1 MNNGKLFSLLLTVG
15 AAVVVF
21 VSLFYV
27 LRKDDSENVSSRAT
41 PAAALHLFVSISSS
55 EESNL
60 RGGLGN
66 APVLD
71 LRHKS
76 GNYAAGSS
84 QVTLVPGT
92 VADLSG
98 YTKFVH
104 TLAQPV
110 AAPSVLIDGKHVD
123 AGLPEPVASAT
134 AFWWF
139 DTPVLVLLTTAAK
152 VPKHHHYFPNV
163 TTTGIVWTKL
173 ELSPA
178 GSALADDQLKA
189 KLDELN
195 GNLGNVAL
203 LDIGK
208 TLDTA
213 TGSYTFGVNGNLIT
227 IALARHTSSLSEF
240 VKVQHKHPKGLP
252 FKVGSFSFFGTE
264 LELAVPALPVTLVS
278 VFWFHDFPLL
288 VQVDHTSGE
297 PTFFSFNVVTNSW
310 KREPVPSS
318 LRGKLNKLKASL
330 GAPVTLDLSVKG
342 ERSLTYRSGKTVV
355 TVVETQ
361 TDATGFKKF
370 AHRFSTGAHFA
381 IGYLYN
387 GVHQAGIPSVRL
399 FSASVY
405 WWDTVPVLLKLT
417 LSVADGNAGRNRYF
431 SNNGS
436 GVWTEKILADFGN
449 SSANLLAEIVAE
461 QRKLASASP
470 AFALDL
476 GAKANYLTLGKVV
489 SVAEY
494 SGQLTAGFKGFV
506 HTKSDSAAFQLEK
519 LGLNGKD
526 LVVGPSDALKKAVA
540 GVTVFWFYDLPLLA
554 KVDRSGATSDAA
566 ASEYFAFDGA
576 SGSWAKV
583 AAGDLDGLLINARNG
598 LGGVTLDL
606 GKFSGSYK
614 TSFASVTVGEVS
626 GSGDPPHGFSKLVHN
641 LSLPLPLKKLKH
653 FDVEFVLK
661 ERAEPAV
668 SASAAAHDQPG
679 EAAQAGA
686 PSTPAVAGEPGQNGA
701 SENTD
706 TEPTTT
712 TTTETPPGATALPD
726 APEPAAVSAPKKEEL
741 VDVAEGSLTVFDLT
755 VYFFDNVPLLLK
767 VQTAPGVY
775 VHFKNLLDGGAWVK
789 ETVEVADVASKL
801 GELRKAL
808 TSVVSLDVCKLPP
821 TGDSLNYT
829 LTPSA
834 GASAVSVALA
844 KDVESN
850 FEGLQVFAHRFPQD
864 SSVKLSNLTCNG
876 RLLSGVPID
885 VVKTTRVYFS
895 GNLPVMVQTNST
907 PKYYYTNGTGGL
919 SRYTLPANKSV
930 LAVEELS
937 GVLTDFKNNLGK
949 IVALKLESKVDYTV
963 DGVSVSVSSFNRH
976 DGLVEVVHRLVTG
989 AGSTFTVSD
998 FAFGG
1003 ASLPGLP
1010 TGLTLHSAT
1019 VYFDGDKPLL
1029 FGLKTPSDNHLYY
1042 AYVYGFCVKDLVLDA
1057 PLEGDDLA
1065 DKLTELKNG
1074 LDNVFS
1080 LDIGV
1085 HADKS
1090 FLALDVTDEFPTE
1103 GFSTFVY
1110 TSHDSKY
1117 PFMLKALTLGGE
1129 PLVVP
1134 ELSKFHLD
1142 KLSLFNLF
1150 DTPVLLHLHLFDG
1163 KSVYFK
1169 TKFNGSWELVALSAN
1184 TDEGLKAKLAE
1195 LKEEFAAFVT
1205 LDVSKV
1211 VSYSADGK
1219 DVAVS
1224 KPADVQNAEATDGFK
1239 VFSHTLKSVSGNF
1252 KVAKVTYNGT
1262 GIGIP
1267 PPAEEVK
1274 VVKVYTDG
1282 DLFPLLLELEVP
1294 HTVQPA
1300 PTPAPAELPKVSEAK
1315 PTSAVEGPQQL
1326 SSPVSPGT
1334 ESTEHVVK
1342 PSLTQSL
1349 KSAGVSVPGSISPP
1363 GETGPKGPEG
1373 GRGAETPETKT
1384 HEQSAT
1390 SEVDAQPPTQ
1400 QPDGQDSSQPEA
1412 PSASE
1417 PAPQVLVK
1425 HLYFANNGLTWVDLS
1440 AKDGADL
1447 ADLLV
1452 KLRELKAK
1460 FVNKFVFDLGN
1471 TFSYTEPK
1479 VLPEQ
1484 PTEYFNIVVSES
1496 PEIVHG
1502 FSVSTH
1508 TLEKWVIPGAQVL
1521 PTLITGDE
1529 ADGKA
1534 LKTLVDALAGEEA
1547 KKLVKTFHKYLE
1559 ALVGL
1564 TESNKEYL
1572 NKKAENDKK
1581 AENERTKLEETPV
1594 HKTWVDKTTSA
1605 LEKFGE
1611 FLTAAG
1617 VIKSWDDFFSEF
1629 RVTLDELHD
1638 SIALEKDF
1646 NSVSDILLELE
1657 DLKDALE
1664 RKELALATEK
1674 LPKKLAAVAAP
1685 GVTVPPKA
1693 VSVPAAVQ
1701 TAQPVVGPSV
1711 ATPRD
1716 PNTVVFAKGF
1726 QFNGLGLVGLPLEEV
1741 IEFSVYWWNDKV
1753 PGLLHLHTGS
1763 HHKYYHNLGALD
1775 NTKWALSQSLE
1786 KPLEGDL
1793 LSSLLGNVKA
1803 RFAPS
1808 VVIELGKTV
1817 GSGSWTKYLANGFPV
1832 RVVPFELSDTGFKGF
1847 AHISSS
1853 PENRLFGLS
1862 EVDFLGNEVF
1872 DGHSFGFVSAVSVFF
1887 SAENIPLLVEVE
1899 HTKSKKGHTAL
1910 KYAYFEN
1917 KGSEGWKRHHLPR
1930 GVGVLSGA
1938 ELKKKLEALN
1948 LLHTVFATLK
1958 FGISFPAA
1966 TAGAQSASYTT
1977 GADGIT
1983 TVTVTKAELTVEND
1997 THFFTHTFG
2006 FSATPKPE
2014 LESPAS
2020 EEAGGESPAGPS
2032 GPNGEP
2038 GAPGS
2043 QGPLE
2048 NGATGVDEADGVQD
2062 SNGNSLT
2069 IGGAG
2074 TASGSVQSPGGAP
2087 QAAPKASWFSLLT
2100 DTFVSVARTS
2110 VAVVDT
2116 VAVSTAE
2123 DALIYTAGALGLA
2136 EKAEDCPHQAL
2147 KLEHDGKFLGL
2158 VHVGKKVSGAV
2169 LYGHDDLPLLLE
2181 VSGIGIKDGRFFSGY
2196 FYAKN
2201 NPDGHW
2207 TLFTH
2212 EGHKKMTE
2220 FLLHEKLL
2228 ELKTLFSSVA
2238 VLDVAAKSVVN
2249 FEGRVKLFDLV
2260 HQPDA
2265 LVPEG
2270 FEKYALDATIES
2282 HGVKLSKLLFNGL
2295 EVSPLPLMRFNK
2307 LHVYSDAGHYLPLFL
2322 EFLHIHTPNN
2332 GEEAVEAYYT
2342 HLTPS
2347 GNWVALGPFDKQLD
2361 EALVLAKLKTLKL
2374 KLGDVVA
2381 LDLGKKGGSYFAPS
2395 EITVLAEDLSESHG
2409 FAKFVHKVASD
2420 VPFTAGLFAYNG
2432 AVVPHIPL
2440 AKVTSVA
2447 VFFKDDLTPFLVDL
2461 VHGSAHRFYAVDA
2474 HGLWWEDFVLAADI
2488 RGALNLLADEQAK
2501 VSGSAE
2507 LLLRLDL
2514 VTRFL
2519 PEFKSVEGSEKPVP
2533 FDRRDAFQYTYGSS
2547 GRSVLVTVR
2556 NRFFSVFDEAVHKLH
2571 GGKPGFKLVGLK
2583 YLGKEYHLNGKDHDA
2598 HSASVFSFHGV
2609 PLLLK
2614 LVLPSGLGV
2623 HFVYDPDRDVWAHLA
2638 SVVHLEQKLDE
2649 LALTHFGVLPLDLAR
2664 RSDYVSLGKDVKVT
2678 KASDSLPGGYEKFV
2692 HTLPKVAEG
2701 SGDVTV
2707 EESPF
2712 KLGNLRFF
2720 GADLDFTSLPLHTRV
2735 FAVSA
2740 FFLKGFDKPLLLHL
2754 KTHAPALPTP
2764 GPAPVQHPGLY
2775 FAARPDGSISEVAL
2789 ADGTALWKKL
2799 EEIRSAFADWLVLD
2813 IDRTTGEK
2821 EVVEYFD
2828 NGHPFTLKKFVA
2840 PSNADAASKFPAEG
2854 FVLHL
2859 HKLSGEF
2866 FTPFKLDKLSFAGHD
2881 LVFADHSNEASLH
2894 AHSLSVYSVA
2904 GSNTP
2909 LLLGLFVPTV
2919 KDGARVPGYKVFA
2932 FVDGKWHLDASFDEF
2947 VVPMAVAEEV
2957 HTADVVEDLKK
2968 KFLVHLGHRLNTL
2981 KNGLPSPFLLDLAKV
2996 ATYTSGATTVTVSVA
3011 KTEELNLKKVSFVPS
3026 LTTGGSSADKFTLE
3040 KVIFIGEEVLGFV
3053 SPLADV
3059 KSLHLF
3065 SLLSQSFRAGIPL
3078 VLEVELGSEKL
3089 EYHYYFYGGN
3099 NVWKLQ
3105 LKTFIKLEL
3114 GEVLDLVGG
3123 VLYGFDKAEHFFF
3136 SGLAFD
3142 FGTKFTHLSSG
3153 KLLEVTKYLPAANN
3167 AVPKDFVLY
3176 KYHMT
3181 SSSGAFKL
3189 RSLGLDGQVYP
3200 YLDPLLNS
3208 ALFVYYKVGVNVP
3221 LSFVLFQESEFD
3233 VFGEDTIWYS
3243 FVGGRFTVLSFPVSP
3258 ESPHSSPDPL
3268 DLASKD
3274 KIAKKLAELAAGGP
3288 LAPYDDLRIGLPV
3301 LPGSLKKPLKPSDAA
3316 VKALLAGLVSEIHR
3330 KFVETRYKFLN
3341 EKVAFEKAHPDAGAD
3356 VTKPKN
3362 LTDAKKAY
3370 EDALVAFKADASAV
3384 KTVLPLLQRLS
3395 DKAHAI
3401 GDLEPA
3407 GTYQDLLKIL
3417 KKIQDELDAEAAAG
3431 KLPKPEVPVEE
3442 LETEAET
3449 EVEDDPFVLLQLTE
3463 KPVSGNTEDSNSKV
3477 KVTDAT
3483 PGDNKLGVFK
3493 AHKHAPKGEKVGDVV
3508 PTLDVRG
3515 FEAGPAKNLK
3525 FPGLEF
3531 PLKGLV
3537 EVVVYFNEDNLHH
3550 PLLVFV
3556 KLSNLQKWFKNADG
3570 LWEDVSELA
3579 GKGEEDHADILKLL
3593 SGYLKPFVPP
3603 VITVDIKPREGTY
3616 YIFRD
3621 QSNGKDAEQ
3630 FRLSVGAKSFSKG
3643 HGFLEFQQTIVGV
3656 NHFTVD
3662 SFNYNGEA
3670 ITGIGAG
3677 TPTKFVKRVSTV
3689 YWSYPGRSDGL
3700 KGRPL
3705 LVKVTTQEPGKEAA
3719 EKWFE
3724 NTGVSGDKTW
3734 RDIGND
3740 LPTDLEAKLPLI
3752 NCNFNRVVQ
3761 LDISKFLE
3769 PPKKAARYCHDHPNT
3784 VEKDRMVSVKE
3795 TTGNTYGKLFKYKM
3809 FSHTPKTQTAGFFLT
3824 VSELTKEGAPIKVKG
3839 FKSFDLFAGTSVTV
3853 FTCENDPLLIH
3864 IPQYANKGPRWFKK
3878 PGTDGGEWI
3887 PMDEKGDDTPINVSD
3902 TEKLLKVLD
3911 TFETSCRQVA
3921 VTLDLKQKKTGTPE
3935 HTYKDPLQAKTTIGV
3950 VKVENTSSGSEVPSG
3965 YVEYTHSLVTTGRR
3979 TFSLVGAKYGDY
3991 TAEGFGKI
3999 DGVVS
4004 VSVFYSAT
4012 LETKDGKDTSRP
4024 LLVKVTYDGTKGNKW
4039 FENDETPD
4047 SPNTRW
4053 ASFHKDMSGEGL
4065 KNKLDELFKKIH
4077 PQAQSALPGGVA
4089 GAAA

>member
-208 TLDTA
+208 TLDAA
-213 TGSYTFGVNGNLIT
+213 TGSYTFGLNGNLVT

-240 VKVQHKHPKGLP
+240 VKVQHKLPKGLP

-310 KREPVPSS
+310 KREPVLSS

-330 GAPVTLDLSVKG
+330 GVPVTLDLSVKG

-431 SNNGS
+431 SNDGS

-449 SSANLLAEIVAE
+449 SSANLLAELVAE

-506 HTKSDSAAFQLEK
+506 HTKSDAATFQLEK
-519 LGLNGKD
+519 LGLNGSD
-526 LVVGPSDALKKAVA
+526 LAVAPSDALKKAVA

-566 ASEYFAFDGA
+566 ASEYFAFDGV

-583 AAGDLDGLLINARNG
+583 AAGDLNVLLTNARNG

-661 ERAEPAV
+661 EKAEKTAPVAGASGAAGEDGAKVPSSTTPKEPA
-668 SASAAAHDQPG
+668 
-679 EAAQAGA
+679 
-686 PSTPAVAGEPGQNGA
+686 
-701 SENTD
+701 
-706 TEPTTT
+706 PTTT
-712 TTTETPPGATALPD
+712 K
-726 APEPAAVSAPKKEEL
+726 EPAPTTPEEPAPSAPPAVPEAQQSQAAGAAASSVAPKSAPKDEL

-821 TGDSLNYT
+821 TGDSLDYT

-850 FEGLQVFAHRFPQD
+850 FEGLTVFAHKFPQD

-919 SRYTLPANKSV
+919 SRYTLPAEKIS
-930 LAVEELS
+930 LAPAELS
-937 GVLTDFKNNLGK
+937 GILDDFKNNLGK
-949 IVALKLESKVDYTV
+949 IVVLKLESKVDYTV
-963 DGVSVSVSSFNRH
+963 DGVSVSASAFNRH
-976 DGLVEVVHRLVTG
+976 DGLVEVVHKLVTG

-1010 TGLTLHSAT
+1010 AGLTLHSAT

-1029 FGLKTPSDNHLYY
+1029 FELKTPSENYLYY
-1042 AYVYGFCVKDLVLDA
+1042 AYVYGFCVKDLVLDV

-1065 DKLTELKNG
+1065 DKLAELKSG

-1080 LDIGV
+1080 LDIDV

-1090 FLALDVTDEFPTE
+1090 FLALDVTDEFPAE
-1103 GFSTFVY
+1103 DFSTFVY
-1110 TSHDSKY
+1110 TPHDGKY

-1134 ELSKFHLD
+1134 DLLNFHLD
-1142 KLSLFNLF
+1142 KLSVFNLF

-1184 TDEGLKAKLAE
+1184 TDEGLEAKLIE
-1195 LKEEFAAFVT
+1195 LKEEFTTFAT

-1219 DVAVS
+1219 DVTVS
-1224 KPADVQNAEATDGFK
+1224 APADVQNAQTADGFK
-1239 VFSHTLKSVSGNF
+1239 VFSHTLKSVTGNF
-1252 KVAKVTYNGT
+1252 KVAKVTYNGA
-1262 GIGIP
+1262 GIGIT

-1282 DLFPLLLELEVP
+1282 DSFPLLLELEVP
-1294 HTVQPA
+1294 HTVHPVA
-1300 PTPAPAELPKVSEAK
+1300 KVEQV
-1315 PTSAVEGPQQL
+1315 PG
-1326 SSPVSPGT
+1326 PVSPGT
-1334 ESTEHVVK
+1334 SGSTESTVK
-1342 PSLTQSL
+1342 ANAVPSLQ
-1349 KSAGVSVPGSISPP
+1349 SAGPPHGGSTAVPNQP
-1363 GETGPKGPEG
+1363 
-1373 GRGAETPETKT
+1373 GAEAGVENNAGGLGDTRTQALGT
-1384 HEQSAT
+1384 SGASQGADSANPNPAQ
-1390 SEVDAQPPTQ
+1390 EHNDPAPPLAQPR
-1400 QPDGQDSSQPEA
+1400 A
-1412 PSASE
+1412 PL
-1417 PAPQVLVK
+1417 PAPEPTPKVVIK
-1425 HLYFANNGLTWVDLS
+1425 HLYFANNGLTWVDIS
-1440 AKDGADL
+1440 SKDGVVL
-1447 ADLLV
+1447 ADLVV
-1452 KLRELKAK
+1452 KLGELKAK

-1471 TFSYTEPK
+1471 AFSYTEPK
-1479 VLPEQ
+1479 ELPET
-1484 PTEYFNIVVSES
+1484 PTEYFNVVFSES
-1496 PEIVHG
+1496 PEVLHG

-1508 TLEKWVIPGAQVL
+1508 TLEKWIIPEVQVPSAL
-1521 PTLITGDE
+1521 PTVAGGE
-1529 ADGKA
+1529 AETNGKA
-1534 LKTLVDALAGEEA
+1534 LKTLVDALADEEA
-1547 KKLVKTFHKYLE
+1547 KKLVETFHEYLK
-1559 ALVGL
+1559 ALAAL
-1564 TESNKEYL
+1564 TESNKKYL
-1572 NKKAENDKK
+1572 EKEAENNKKETKDDLTKTAEH
-1581 AENERTKLEETPV
+1581 T
-1594 HKTWVDKTTSA
+1594 TWINNTTSA
-1605 LEKFGE
+1605 FGKFAE
-1611 FLTAAG
+1611 FLTAADA
-1617 VIKSWDDFFSEF
+1617 IKSWDDFFGEF
-1629 RVTLDELHD
+1629 HATLERLQESVDLQKA
-1638 SIALEKDF
+1638 S
-1646 NSVSDILLELE
+1646 SVSDVLLELE
-1657 DLKDALE
+1657 ELKDPLEKKAFALVKGKLPE
-1664 RKELALATEK
+1664 ELAAI
-1674 LPKKLAAVAAP
+1674 AAP
-1685 GVTVPPKA
+1685 GVEVAPK
-1693 VSVPAAVQ
+1693 SVPAPVKA
-1701 TAQPVVGPSV
+1701 AKPVVDPS
-1711 ATPRD
+1711 APTPRD
-1716 PNTVVFAKGF
+1716 PKTVVFAKGF
-1726 QFNGLGLVGLPLEEV
+1726 EFNRLGLVGLPLEEV
-1741 IEFSVYWWNDKV
+1741 VEFSVYWWNDKV

-1775 NTKWALSQSLE
+1775 NTKWALFQSLE
-1786 KPLEGDL
+1786 KPLEDDVLG
-1793 LSSLLGNVKA
+1793 SLLGNVKA

-1808 VVIELGKTV
+1808 VVIELGRTV
-1817 GSGSWTKYLANGFPV
+1817 SSGSWAKYLANGFPL
-1832 RVVPFELSDTGFKGF
+1832 RVVPFELSDIGFKAF

-1853 PENRLFGLS
+1853 PENHLFGLS
-1862 EVDFLGNEVF
+1862 EVDFLGNKVF
-1872 DGHSFGFVSAVSVFF
+1872 DGHSLGFVSAVSVFF
-1887 SAENIPLLVEVE
+1887 SAEDVPLLVEVE
-1899 HTKSKKGHTAL
+1899 YTRSKKGHTAL

-1917 KGSEGWKRHHLPR
+1917 KGSDGWKRHHLPR
-1930 GVGVLSGA
+1930 GMRVLSGP
-1938 ELKKKLEALN
+1938 ELKNKLEALN
-1948 LLHTVFATLK
+1948 RLHTVFATLK
-1958 FGISFPAA
+1958 FGVSFPEA
-1966 TAGAQSASYTT
+1966 TADGAQSTSYTT
-1977 GADGIT
+1977 GADGVT
-1983 TVTVTKAELTVEND
+1983 TVTVTKGKLTIDD
-1997 THFFTHTFG
+1997 THFFKHAFG

-2014 LESPAS
+2014 QDLGNSGVSAS
-2020 EEAGGESPAGPS
+2020 DPAGPQQPP
-2032 GPNGEP
+2032 GPAQVSPQSDEQSLTSNLSDQDTANQ
-2038 GAPGS
+2038 GADTQAGGS
-2043 QGPLE
+2043 RTSKTPSLFSFLTDVFV
-2048 NGATGVDEADGVQD
+2048 NVARTGVD
-2062 SNGNSLT
+2062 
-2069 IGGAG
+2069 I
-2074 TASGSVQSPGGAP
+2074 
-2087 QAAPKASWFSLLT
+2087 
-2100 DTFVSVARTS
+2100 
-2110 VAVVDT
+2110 VDT
-2116 VAVSTAE
+2116 TVVSTAE
-2123 DALIYTAGALGLA
+2123 DAAIYAAGALGLA
-2136 EKAEDCPHQAL
+2136 EKPGDCPHQAL
-2147 KLEHDGKFLGL
+2147 RLEHDGKFLGF
-2158 VHVGKKVSGAV
+2158 VHVGKNVSSAS
-2169 LYGHDDLPLLLE
+2169 LYGHGDLPLLLE
-2181 VSGIGIKDGRFFSGY
+2181 VAGIGIKNGRFFSGY
-2196 FYAKN
+2196 FYLNN

-2212 EGHKKMTE
+2212 GDHNKITTS
-2220 FLLHEKLL
+2220 LLNEKLL
-2228 ELKTLFSSVA
+2228 ELKALFDSIG
-2238 VLDVAAKSVVN
+2238 VLDVASKSVVN

-2270 FEKYALDATIES
+2270 FEKYTLEATIKS
-2282 HGVKLSKLLFNGL
+2282 PGVKLTKLLFNGL
-2295 EVSPLPLMRFNK
+2295 EVTPLPLMRFNK
-2307 LHVYSDAGHYLPLFL
+2307 LHVYSDAEHYLPLFL
-2322 EFLHIHTPNN
+2322 EFLHVHTPVDDK
-2332 GEEAVEAYYT
+2332 EVVTAYYT
-2342 HLTPS
+2342 HITPS

-2361 EALVLAKLKTLKL
+2361 EVLVLAKLKTLKL

-2409 FAKFVHKVASD
+2409 FAKFVHKATSD
-2420 VPFTAGLFAYNG
+2420 GPFTVGLFAYNG
-2432 AVVPHIPL
+2432 AVVPHLPL

-2447 VFFKDDLTPFLVDL
+2447 VYFKDDLTPVLVDL

-2474 HGLWWEDFVLAADI
+2474 HGLWWEDFVLPADI

-2501 VSGSAE
+2501 VSGLAKLS
-2507 LLLRLDL
+2507 LKLDL
-2514 VTRFL
+2514 VTGFL
-2519 PEFKSVEGSEKPVP
+2519 PEFKSVEGSEKPAP
-2533 FDRRDAFQYTYGSS
+2533 SDRRDAFQYTYGSS
-2547 GRSVLVTVR
+2547 GKSVLVTVR
-2556 NRFFSVFDEAVHKLH
+2556 NGFFSVFDETVHKLY
-2571 GGKPGFKLVGLK
+2571 GGESGFKLVGLK
-2583 YLGKEYHLNGKDHDA
+2583 YLGKEYRLDGKDHVA

-2623 HFVYDPDRDVWAHLA
+2623 HFVYDPDRDVWVHLA

-2678 KASDSLPGGYEKFV
+2678 KVNDHLPNGYEKFV
-2692 HTLPKVAEG
+2692 HTLPKVVEDKAR
-2701 SGDVTV
+2701 TLI

-2712 KLGNLRFF
+2712 KLGNLRLF
-2720 GADLDFTSLPLHTRV
+2720 GVDLDFGSLPLHTRV

-2740 FFLKGFDKPLLLHL
+2740 FFLNGFDKPLLLHL
-2754 KTHAPALPTP
+2754 KTHAS
-2764 GPAPVQHPGLY
+2764 GVGSESAPVEHPGLY
-2775 FAARPDGSISEVAL
+2775 FAAGPDGSISKVIVANK
-2789 ADGTALWKKL
+2789 TALWIKL
-2799 EEIRSAFADWLVLD
+2799 EEIRSTFADWLVLD
-2813 IDRTTGEK
+2813 IDRTTGVK

-2828 NGHPFTLKKFVA
+2828 NGYPFTLKKFVA
-2840 PSNADAASKFPAEG
+2840 PSDADAASKFPAEG

-2859 HKLSGEF
+2859 HKLSGEG
-2866 FTPFKLDKLSFAGHD
+2866 FTPFKLDKLSFAGHNLQFVD
-2881 LVFADHSNEASLH
+2881 FSHEGPLH

-2909 LLLGLFVPTV
+2909 LLLGLFVPTA
-2919 KDGARVPGYKVFA
+2919 KDGAKVPGYKVFA
-2932 FVDGKWHLDASFDEF
+2932 FVDGKWHVDASFDEF
-2947 VVPMAVAEEV
+2947 VLPMAVAEGV
-2957 HTADVVEDLKK
+2957 HVAEVVEDLNK
-2968 KFLVHLGHRLNTL
+2968 KFLDHLGNRLNTL
-2981 KNGLPSPFLLDLAKV
+2981 KNGLSSPFLLDLAKV
-2996 ATYTSGATTVTVSVA
+2996 NTYTSGATTVTVSVV

-3040 KVIFIGEEVLGFV
+3040 KVLFGDEEVLGFV
-3053 SPLADV
+3053 FPLADV

-3065 SLLSQSFRAGIPL
+3065 SLLSRNFRAGLPL

-3089 EYHYYFYGGN
+3089 EYHYYLYGGDN
-3099 NVWKLQ
+3099 IWKLQ

-3123 VLYGFDKAEHFFF
+3123 RLYGFDRAEHFFL
-3136 SGLAFD
+3136 SGLALD

-3181 SSSGAFKL
+3181 SSSTAFQL
-3189 RSLGLDGQVYP
+3189 RSFGLDGQVYP
-3200 YLDPLLNS
+3200 YSNPLLNF

-3221 LSFVLFQESEFD
+3221 LAFVLFQESESD
-3233 VFGEDTIWYS
+3233 EFGEDIIWYS
-3243 FVGGRFTVLSFPVSP
+3243 FVGGRFSVLSLPLSP

-3268 DLASKD
+3268 DLASKE
-3274 KIAKKLAELAAGGP
+3274 KIAKTLAELAEGGP
-3288 LAPYDDLRIGLPV
+3288 IAPHNDLRVGIPA
-3301 LPGSLKKPLKPSDAA
+3301 LPGSLKNP
-3316 VKALLAGLVSEIHR
+3316 
-3330 KFVETRYKFLN
+3330 
-3341 EKVAFEKAHPDAGAD
+3341 
-3356 VTKPKN
+3356 
-3362 LTDAKKAY
+3362 
-3370 EDALVAFKADASAV
+3370 
-3384 KTVLPLLQRLS
+3384 
-3395 DKAHAI
+3395 
-3401 GDLEPA
+3401 
-3407 GTYQDLLKIL
+3407 
-3417 KKIQDELDAEAAAG
+3417 
-3431 KLPKPEVPVEE
+3431 
-3442 LETEAET
+3442 
-3449 EVEDDPFVLLQLTE
+3449 
-3463 KPVSGNTEDSNSKV
+3463 
-3477 KVTDAT
+3477 
-3483 PGDNKLGVFK
+3483 
-3493 AHKHAPKGEKVGDVV
+3493 
-3508 PTLDVRG
+3508 
-3515 FEAGPAKNLK
+3515 
-3525 FPGLEF
+3525 
-3531 PLKGLV
+3531 
-3537 EVVVYFNEDNLHH
+3537 
-3550 PLLVFV
+3550 
-3556 KLSNLQKWFKNADG
+3556 
-3570 LWEDVSELA
+3570 
-3579 GKGEEDHADILKLL
+3579 
-3593 SGYLKPFVPP
+3593 LKPFVQLFA
-3603 VITVDIKPREGTY
+3603 TVNLEPREGTY
-3616 YIFRD
+3616 NVSGH
-3621 QSNGKDAEQ
+3621 QSKGNDLEQ
-3630 FRLSVGAKSFSKG
+3630 LKFTVGSKSFSDAP
-3643 HGFLEFQQTIVGV
+3643 GFLEFQQTIAGV
-3656 NHFTVD
+3656 DHFTVAD
-3662 SFNYNGEA
+3662 FEYNGQP
-3670 ITGIGAG
+3670 ISGIGAYV
-3677 TPTKFVKRVSTV
+3677 PMDAVKVVSTIC
-3689 YWSYPGRSDGL
+3689 WSHPGRLDGL

-3705 LVKVTTQEPGKEAA
+3705 LVKVTAQVPGVQSTTERYYENIGAGTTDNTKWRFWKDNASQSELQKKLHLLNCRLNDAVVIDITRRVGPYDACNGNSESSEARMTVSKDTP
-3719 EKWFE
+3719 ESKFE
-3724 NTGVSGDKTW
+3724 NYEVYAHSLNNGGEGPFNVVGFKNENSDIILPRVGPTTDGPILSVDQVKVYFYSRDPTTPLLMYIKTSDPKLGSKKWWKSNDGKNWEKVVS
-3734 RDIGND
+3734 
-3740 LPTDLEAKLPLI
+3740 L
-3752 NCNFNRVVQ
+3752 
-3761 LDISKFLE
+3761 
-3769 PPKKAARYCHDHPNT
+3769 AAST
-3784 VEKDRMVSVKE
+3784 EKDYDKIRE
-3795 TTGNTYGKLFKYKM
+3795 
-3809 FSHTPKTQTAGFFLT
+3809 
-3824 VSELTKEGAPIKVKG
+3824 
-3839 FKSFDLFAGTSVTV
+3839 
-3853 FTCENDPLLIH
+3853 
-3864 IPQYANKGPRWFKK
+3864 
-3878 PGTDGGEWI
+3878 
-3887 PMDEKGDDTPINVSD
+3887 
-3902 TEKLLKVLD
+3902 VLD
-3911 TFETSCRQVA
+3911 TIERSRKLPE
-3921 VTLDLKQKKTGTPE
+3921 VTIDIHKRFIIGLSTNYPSNSNLVEVINNTNTTQGFAGYTHKVQGKRCFTVNGFKYNE
-3935 HTYKDPLQAKTTIGV
+3935 EEAKTFLT
-3950 VKVENTSSGSEVPSG
+3950 PM
-3965 YVEYTHSLVTTGRR
+3965 
-3979 TFSLVGAKYGDY
+3979 KYIK
-3991 TAEGFGKI
+3991 E
-3999 DGVVS
+3999 
-4004 VSVFYSAT
+4004 VSVFYWIY
-4012 LETKDGKDTSRP
+4012 LEPPYKLKDQRGRP
-4024 LLVKVTYDGTKGNKW
+4024 LLVKVTKMDGSIDWYENTGTTGDLVWRNATGVYDQNLEANLKLLNSSLNRAVIVDVGMDPYPIISMKYDACERNTLYPPNGIQKMQVSKDPTSDGENPLGKYKVYTHTLSNGSEPFHVLSFKNGLHEVSTGHTSHLSPILDVTEVKVYMCGNKPLLVYIDS
-4039 FENDETPD
+4039 NDPKLGSKKWWQSKDGKTWEKVGSQPS
-4047 SPNTRW
+4047 SPQSHKEILEVLNTLG
-4053 ASFHKDMSGEGL
+4053 SNCS
-4065 KNKLDELFKKIH
+4065 
-4077 PQAQSALPGGVA
+4077 
-4089 GAAA
+4089 